1 MLLLR
6 NFTCALLLMTAP
18 LAVNAHHST
27 AFNYSDETITLEG
40 TITEVK
46 WVNPHGSFV
55 LEVTN
60 ADGITDEWFV
70 EFLARIALERQGFD
84 FDSLQNGV
92 AVKLTGRIG
101 FREGYLRFREAELED
116 GRIIREQNPT
126 LED

>member
-6 NFTCALLLMTAP
+6 NVTCTLLLTAP

-27 AFNYSDETITLEG
+27 AFNYSEETITLEG
-40 TITEVK
+40 TVTEVK

-60 ADGITDEWFV
+60 ADGTTDKWLV

-84 FDSLQNGV
+84 FDAIQNGV
-92 AVKLTGRIG
+92 AVTLTGRIG
-101 FREGYLRFREAELED
+101 FREAHLRFGQAVLED
-116 GRIIREQNPT
+116 GRVIRERNPT
-126 LED
+126 LEE

>member
-40 TITEVK
+40 TITAVK

-70 EFLARIALERQGFD
+70 ECLARIALERQGFD
-84 FDSLQNGV
+84 LDSLQNGV
-92 AVKLTGRIG
+92 AAKLTGRIG

-116 GRIIREQNPT
+116 GRIIRERNPT
-126 LED
+126 RED

>member
-6 NFTCALLLMTAP
+6 NFTCALLLSAP

-27 AFNYSDETITLEG
+27 VFNYSEETITLEG
-40 TITEVK
+40 TVTEVK
-46 WVNPHGSFV
+46 WVNPHGSLV
-55 LEVTN
+55 LEVVN
-60 ADGITDEWFV
+60 EDGTTDEWLV

-101 FREGYLRFREAELED
+101 FREAHLNFREAELED
-116 GRIIREQNPT
+116 GRIIRQRDPT
-126 LED
+126 LKQ

>member
-1 MLLLR
+1 MPLQQSLICVFLLSV
-6 NFTCALLLMTAP
+6 P

-27 AFNYSDETITLEG
+27 AFNFSDETITLEG

-55 LEVTN
+55 LEITN
-60 ADGITDEWFV
+60 ADGTTEEWLV

-92 AVKLTGRIG
+92 AVKLTARVG
-101 FREGYLRFREAELED
+101 FREGHLRFREAELED
-116 GRIIREQNPT
+116 GRIIRERNPT
-126 LED
+126 RED

>member
-27 AFNYSDETITLEG
+27 AFNYSDEMITLEG
-40 TITEVK
+40 TITAVK

-60 ADGITDEWFV
+60 ADGLTDEWFV

>member
-6 NFTCALLLMTAP
+6 NFTFALLLTAP

-27 AFNYSDETITLEG
+27 AFNYSEETMTLDG

-46 WVNPHGSFV
+46 WVNPHGSLV
-55 LEVTN
+55 LVVTN
-60 ADGITDEWFV
+60 ADGTTDKWLV
-70 EFLARIALERQGFD
+70 KFLARIALERQGFD

-92 AVKLTGRIG
+92 VVKLTGRVG

-116 GRIIREQNPT
+116 GRIIRERISTRAP
-126 LED
+126 

>member
-1 MLLLR
+1 MPLQKSLICVFLLSV
-6 NFTCALLLMTAP
+6 P

-40 TITEVK
+40 TVTEVK

-60 ADGITDEWFV
+60 ADGATEKWVI

-84 FDSLQNGV
+84 FEALQNGV
-92 AVKLTGRIG
+92 AVKLTGRVG

-116 GRIIREQNPT
+116 GRIIRERNPT
-126 LED
+126 LEE

>member
-1 MLLLR
+1 MPLQKILIYVFLLSV
-6 NFTCALLLMTAP
+6 P

-40 TITEVK
+40 TITAVK
-46 WVNPHGSFV
+46 WVNPHGSLV
-55 LEVTN
+55 LKVTN

>member
-27 AFNYSDETITLEG
+27 AFNYSDEMITLEG
-40 TITEVK
+40 TITAVK